1 MILTVRKDDIFKD
14 GKTEKLTICKIIKPN
29 GAKFSDIRSPQSCIG
44 SKGKKVI
51 KMTPKWG
58 QWWSQLEWRVVV
70 NETGVV

>member
-44 SKGKKVI
+44 SKGKK
-51 KMTPKWG
+51 
-58 QWWSQLEWRVVV
+58 RVDS
-70 NETGVV
+70 